1 MSTNDRSY
9 TAIVPWYD
17 EDDFADLLAI
27 GSDAIEPTQSYEV
40 WYRSA
45 MQSID
50 DLLRAGNAVAFVTI
64 KPLAYI
70 AWLDGAE
77 NTPEM
82 RRRYAEHLAT
92 CAPPEIN
99 LHARNQRVDPANTML
114 GSSDG
119 SDCLPPAIAESAV
132 RGRSRG

>member
-1 MSTNDRSY
+1 M
-9 TAIVPWYD
+9 AVVPWYD

-27 GSDAIEPTQSYEV
+27 GGHDTDPRQSYQI

-45 MQSID
+45 MQSVD

-64 KPLAYI
+64 KPQAYVTWLA
-70 AWLDGAE
+70 GRE

-92 CAPPEIN
+92 EPREKADAAE
-99 LHARNQRVDPANTML
+99 ANRL
-114 GSSDG
+114 G
-119 SDCLPPAIAESAV
+119 
-132 RGRSRG
+132 